1 MAQPAVRFTRPPGP
15 AIEPYAPASADALHL
30 QPVFSTS
37 AVADMVVP
45 MDDEARA
52 HPSRQLV
59 ERRNTLWMA

>member
-1 MAQPAVRFTRPPGP
+1 MRPTGGRLAQPAIRFTGPPGP
-15 AIEPYAPASADALHL
+15 AIQPYAPTSANALHL
-30 QPVFSTS
+30 QPVFSAS

-59 ERRNTLWMA
+59 ES